1 MEFEH
6 RLKQLYPKVDIAD
19 LPSKWSSKDKHQHL
33 RLTEGNLKVV
43 YNGQGKSHKD
53 AGSVRS
59 DREIPFQCA
68 IYYFE
73 VTVVKRG
80 RDGYLGVGL
89 SAAGTNLNR
98 LPGWEKQTFG
108 YHGDDGHKF
117 FATGNGKEYG
127 PTYSTDDVIGC
138 CLDLVHNSCFYTKNG
153 MDLGPAFENLPSIP
167 LHPTVGLQTPKEE
180 LIVNFGQNEFMF
192 DFKSHLMKCKH
203 DMREKVT
210 DLLFKEEKLNRS
222 ICNLIERYLIHQGY
236 VSTYEA
242 FNKSVS
248 GQENNQ
254 QLQMIKK
261 RQYIKQL
268 VMEGRIGEAIIHTN
282 LNFPEVLKDDHQL
295 LFTLK
300 VQQFREMVSGTDSE
314 VSKFGKLQNHNFT
327 PRQACSEKSNFSHV
341 ENPSEPMNVEET
353 DSENIPSKT
362 DSKNGV
368 EEMDT
373 DSMPSGKHNGVITA
387 NGNTKDFD
395 DSTYPKLCK
404 GNPQAVLGMVK
415 FGQGLLSDLNKL
427 TNKSKRIKKMLLD
440 AYSLLAYPDPKTSP
454 MAYQLDVKEREGV
467 FLQLNSAIL
476 KQQGL
481 PTPHPIQTVVMQTK
495 LCLDR
500 MLDSNISSA
509 AYFSVSDH
517 LPADD

>member
-1 MEFEH
+1 
-6 RLKQLYPKVDIAD
+6 
-19 LPSKWSSKDKHQHL
+19 
-33 RLTEGNLKVV
+33 
-43 YNGQGKSHKD
+43 
-53 AGSVRS
+53 
-59 DREIPFQCA
+59 
-68 IYYFE
+68 
-73 VTVVKRG
+73 
-80 RDGYLGVGL
+80 
-89 SAAGTNLNR
+89 
-98 LPGWEKQTFG
+98 
-108 YHGDDGHKF
+108 
-117 FATGNGKEYG
+117 
-127 PTYSTDDVIGC
+127 
-138 CLDLVHNSCFYTKNG
+138 
-153 MDLGPAFENLPSIP
+153 
-167 LHPTVGLQTPKEE
+167 
-180 LIVNFGQNEFMF
+180 
-192 DFKSHLMKCKH
+192 
-203 DMREKVT
+203 
-210 DLLFKEEKLNRS
+210 
-222 ICNLIERYLIHQGY
+222 
-236 VSTYEA
+236 
-242 FNKSVS
+242 
-248 GQENNQ
+248 
-254 QLQMIKK
+254 
-261 RQYIKQL
+261 
-268 VMEGRIGEAIIHTN
+268 MEGRIGEAIIHTN